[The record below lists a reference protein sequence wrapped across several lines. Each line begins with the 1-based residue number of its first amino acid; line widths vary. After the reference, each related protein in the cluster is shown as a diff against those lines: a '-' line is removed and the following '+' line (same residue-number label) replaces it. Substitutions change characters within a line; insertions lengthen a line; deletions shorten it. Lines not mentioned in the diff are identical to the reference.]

1 VRLLLLLALL
11 LPSAPPTR
19 PIHIIFVQ
27 PEGEQFTNEER
38 VTAARAI
45 ADAALFWSAY
55 ADFEILSAQS
65 ITVTGDVYHDLVWS
79 NAYLSEG
86 NTGMT
91 VFVIDNSNS
100 RLSMDGAAGAAQD
113 YYGAV
118 YVLLYGYP
126 GEHALAA
133 TLAHEMGHVQWG
145 LPDLPW
151 GRDDIMSIPP
161 TMAYSH
167 GFIGCGS
174 LEQLGA
180 PCRRLWLPLVTPA
193 QLPFAQTAPSHT

>member
-1 VRLLLLLALL
+1 MIQLLIILSLLT
-11 LPSAPPTR
+11 SPPTR

-27 PEGEQFTNEER
+27 PDGEQFTNEER

-45 ADAALFWSAY
+45 ADAAIFWSRY
-55 ADFEILSAQS
+55 EDFEILSAQS
-65 ITVTGDVYHDLVWS
+65 ITVTGDVYRDLSWS

-100 RLSMDGAAGAAQD
+100 RIDLGGAAGAAQD

-126 GEHALAA
+126 GEHGLAA
-133 TLAHEMGHVQWG
+133 TLAHEMGHVQWH
-145 LPDLPW
+145 LPDEPR
-151 GRDDIMSIPP
+151 GRDDIMSSPP
-161 TMAYSH
+161 TTAYNH
-167 GFIGCGS
+167 GFIGCHS
-174 LEQLGA
+174 LNAIGGW
-180 PCRRLWLPLVTPA
+180 CHKTWMPLA
-193 QLPFAQTAPSHT
+193 Q